1 MWKQTT
7 REDDDLDL
15 TFLHHARMGR
25 APAEIARLT
34 GSPAKFISNRIAA
47 IRTADT
53 AQDPEHAPEW
63 WRQNHPSNSRGRP
76 RHDS

>member
-47 IRTADT
+47 IRTADC
-53 AQDPEHAPEW
+53 AQDPEHAPAW
-63 WRQNHPSNSRGRP
+63 WQEHHPAYTKGRP